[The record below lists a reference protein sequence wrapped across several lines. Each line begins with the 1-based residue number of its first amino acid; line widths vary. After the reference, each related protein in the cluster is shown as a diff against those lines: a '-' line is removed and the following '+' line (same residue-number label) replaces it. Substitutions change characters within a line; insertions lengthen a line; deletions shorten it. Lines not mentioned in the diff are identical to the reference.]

1 VTRPAAAALQ
11 LPAAVDVYVLHGRPL
26 RPGAQLEQTPKI
38 SDDIW
43 RLNAAIL
50 QVHVPSWRLNFLSV
64 PAQYRPAAKTLIYA
78 MLSGR
83 LPDGEQRRSISTIKS
98 VFTELRRF
106 LAWLDSKNTSAH
118 RPGLAS
124 ITAADLASYQRHLIA
139 TGLPQRGRAFAQSS
153 IGYLWRYR
161 HALPAAD
168 RLLFDPRLDAS
179 LHQPQPRA
187 PENGTDRIPEA
198 VLGPLLAWSIRFT
211 TDFAPDVLACCR
223 QWRADRSN
231 RAGFRGQV
239 TAAQARQL
247 LADRAARRQPL
258 PGRNGK
264 VNILALAKTLGCSRH
279 VLMGLASEVDQAAAA
294 AGVTQWACYPL
305 PVTGLL
311 DGEPWISGIATHHF
325 SPGSLDQL
333 ARLMQAACYVI
344 IAFLS
349 GMRDSEVKHLR
360 RGCLAVS
367 RDTDRRP
374 YRWKIT
380 SVAFKGERDPAG
392 TTVTWVVGQPV
403 AQAIEVLEKLQ
414 PAGTDLL
421 FTQLPY
427 GPGAGPARRSP
438 NQVPKTMTTSRQLN
452 ELAAWISGYCR
463 DHGRADVIP
472 AVNGQPFRLQTRQ
485 FRRTLAWFIARQPG
499 GVIAGAIQYRHLSI
513 QMFEGYAG
521 TSDSGFRAEVEAEQA
536 LARGE
541 HLLAMID
548 KHEHEDLTGPA
559 ASQAAQRL
567 AGFGQRARF
576 RGIAI
581 TDNRQRARLMQRDDP
596 AIYPGTYATCVYNP
610 DKALCHQQHDIRG
623 TLRPSLGSCRPLEC
637 RNTALTIDNKSA
649 LSQEAAEITRQLAGR
664 PLLPPLLQARLATR
678 QDQIGAFLSR
688 YPDRS

>member
-1 VTRPAAAALQ
+1 VTWPAAAAGQ
-11 LPAAVDVYVLHGRPL
+11 PSPAAGVYVLHGRPL
-26 RPGAQLEQTPKI
+26 RPGALLEQTPTM

-43 RLNAAIL
+43 LLNAAIL
-50 QVHVPSWRLNFLSV
+50 QLHVSSRRLNFLSV
-64 PAQYRPAAKTLIYA
+64 PAQYRAAAKTLVYA

-98 VFTELRRF
+98 VFGELQRF
-106 LAWLDSKNTSAH
+106 LTWLDSQNTTAS
-118 RPGLAS
+118 RLGLAS
-124 ITAADLASYQRHLIA
+124 ITTADLAGYQRHLIA
-139 TGLPQRGRAFAQSS
+139 VGLPLRGRAFAQSS
-153 IGYLWRYR
+153 TGYLWRYR
-161 HALPAAD
+161 HALPPAD
-168 RLLFDPRLDAS
+168 QLRFDPRLDAS
-179 LHQPQPRA
+179 LHKPQPRA
-187 PENGTDRIPEA
+187 PENSTGRIPEA
-198 VLGPLLAWSIRFT
+198 VLGPLLAWSMRFT

-223 QWRADRSN
+223 QWRADRIS

-239 TAAQARQL
+239 TVAQARQL

-279 VLMGLASEVDQAAAA
+279 VLADLATEIGQAAAA
-294 AGVTQWACYPL
+294 AGITPWACYEVPI
-305 PVTGLL
+305 TGRL

-325 SPGSLDQL
+325 SPGSLDEL
-333 ARLMQAACYVI
+333 ARLLQAACYVI

-360 RGCLAVS
+360 RGCLAIS
-367 RDTDRRP
+367 RDADQRP

-380 SVAFKGERDPAG
+380 SLAFKGERDPAG
-392 TTVTWVVGQPV
+392 TPATWVVGEPV
-403 AQAIEVLEKLQ
+403 AQAIKVLEKLQ
-414 PAGTDLL
+414 PPGTDLL

-427 GPGAGPARRSP
+427 GPGAGPAQRGP
-438 NQVPKTMTTSRQLN
+438 NQVPRTATTTRQLN

-463 DHGRADVIP
+463 QHGRCDAITP
-472 AVNGQPFRLQTRQ
+472 VNGQPFRLQTRQ

-548 KHEHEDLTGPA
+548 KHDHECLTGPA
-559 ASQAAQRL
+559 ARQAAQRL
-567 AGFGQRARF
+567 ADFGRRARF

-581 TDNRQRARLMQRDDP
+581 TDNRQLARLMQRDDP
-596 AIYPGTYATCVYNP
+596 AVYPGTYATCIYNP
-610 DKALCHQQHDIRG
+610 DKALCRQQHDTRG
-623 TLRPSLGSCRPLEC
+623 TLRPALGSCQPLEC
-637 RNTALTIDNKSA
+637 RNTALTADNKTA
-649 LSQEAAEITRQLAGR
+649 LSHEAAEITRQLASR
-664 PLLPPLLQARLATR
+664 PLLPPLLQARLAAR
-678 QDQIGAFLSR
+678 QDQITTFLNR
-688 YPDRS
+688 YPDRP

>member
-1 VTRPAAAALQ
+1 MTWPAAAAPQ
-11 LPAAVDVYVLHGRPL
+11 LLPDAEVRVLHGRPL
-26 RPGAQLEQTPKI
+26 RPGVLLEQTPEMR
-38 SDDIW
+38 DDVW
-43 RLNAAIL
+43 RLNAAVL
-50 QVHVPSWRLNFLSV
+50 QVHVPSWRLNFLTI
-64 PAQYRPAAKTLIYA
+64 PAQYRPAAKKLIYA

-106 LAWLDSKNTSAH
+106 LAWLDSENTAAR

-139 TGLPQRGRAFAQSS
+139 AGLPQRGRAFAQSS

-161 HALPAAD
+161 HALPAPD
-168 RLLFDPRLDAS
+168 QLLFDPRLDAS
-179 LHQPQPRA
+179 LHQLQPKS
-187 PENGTDRIPEA
+187 PENSTDRIPEA
-198 VLGPLLAWSIRFT
+198 VLGPLLAWSMRFT
-211 TDFAPDVLACCR
+211 TEFAPDVLACCR
-223 QWRADRSN
+223 QWRADRAN

-279 VLMGLASEVDQAAAA
+279 VLMDLASEVDQAAAA
-294 AGVTQWACYPL
+294 AGVTPWACYPL
-305 PVTGLL
+305 PVTGRL

-333 ARLMQAACYVI
+333 ARLLQAACYVI

-360 RGCLAVS
+360 RECLAVS
-367 RDTDRRP
+367 RDADRRP

-392 TTVTWVVGQPV
+392 TTTTWVVGQPV
-403 AQAIEVLEKLQ
+403 AQAIKVLEKLQ

-421 FTQLPY
+421 FAQLPY
-427 GPGAGPARRSP
+427 GPGAGPARHSP

-452 ELAAWISGYCR
+452 ELAAWIGGYCR
-463 DHGRADVIP
+463 EHGRADVIP

-548 KHEHEDLTGPA
+548 KHDHEYLTGPA

-581 TDNRQRARLMQRDDP
+581 TDNRQLARLMQRDDP
-596 AIYPGTYATCVYNP
+596 AVYPGTYATCIYNP
-610 DKALCHQQHDIRG
+610 DKALCRQQHDIRG
-623 TLRPSLGSCRPLEC
+623 TRRPSLGSCRPLEC
-637 RNTALTIDNKSA
+637 RNTALTSDNKSA
-649 LSQEAAEITRQLAGR
+649 LSQEAAEIARQLTAR
-664 PLLPPLLQARLATR
+664 PLLPPLLQARLASR
-678 QDQIGAFLSR
+678 RDQISAFLSR
-688 YPDRS
+688 YPDRP